1 MMKLK
6 WLSWQSQKL
15 IKQKQRGFAM
25 TTLISILIIIS
36 GLQVWQLYIF
46 KNQMRTYANIKQN
59 YRLDMMTNEVK
70 IARLNDPDKKKFKI
84 NDVLIEI
91 DNDNII
97 FVISDKSIIK
107 RKFISSEHDQG

>member
-46 KNQMRTYANIKQN
+46 KNQMRTYDNIKQN